1 MNNIMTKQDV
11 LDILDDTV
19 LEVESDSDN
28 PANLVM
34 LGIKYYRDIVKDKIK
49 IFEGDTNE
57 ENN

>member
-1 MNNIMTKQDV
+1 MNNVITKQDV
-11 LDILDDTV
+11 LDILDDTI

-34 LGIKYYRDIVKDKIK
+34 LGIKYYRDIVKEKIK
-49 IFEGDTNE
+49 IFEGGTNE

>member
-1 MNNIMTKQDV
+1 MNNVITKQDV

-49 IFEGDTNE
+49 IFEGGTNE

>member
-1 MNNIMTKQDV
+1 MNNIMTKQEI

-19 LEVESDSDN
+19 LEIEADSDN

-34 LGIKYYRDIVKDKIK
+34 LGIKYYRDIVRDKIK
-49 IFEGDTNE
+49 RFEGGTNE

>member
-1 MNNIMTKQDV
+1 MNNIMTKQEI

-19 LEVESDSDN
+19 IEVEADSDN
-28 PANLVM
+28 PVNLVM

-49 IFEGDTNE
+49 IFEGGTNE